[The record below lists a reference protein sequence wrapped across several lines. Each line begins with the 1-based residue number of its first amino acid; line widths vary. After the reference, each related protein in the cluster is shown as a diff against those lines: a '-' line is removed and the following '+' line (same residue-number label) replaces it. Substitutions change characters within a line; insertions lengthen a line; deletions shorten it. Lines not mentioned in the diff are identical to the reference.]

1 MLNPVFSAS
10 HMRNLTPVFYE
21 ITHKVR
27 PVGFPGSWCRRA
39 EQKILRQMKSTIA
52 YLLRDGPAE
61 LDILTWMSR
70 TALEL
75 VGQGGMGYSF
85 DSLKEAP
92 EKHGELMRDLVYVFF
107 ISRSCQS
114 DAPFAI

>member
-27 PVGFPGSWCRRA
+27 PAGFSGSWCLRA
-39 EQKILRQMKSTIA
+39 ERNILRQMKNTIA
-52 YLLRDGPAE
+52 YLLRNGPAE

-75 VGQGGMGYSF
+75 VGQGGMGHSF
-85 DSLKEAP
+85 DSLNEAP

>member
-1 MLNPVFSAS
+1 
-10 HMRNLTPVFYE
+10 
-21 ITHKVR
+21 
-27 PVGFPGSWCRRA
+27 
-39 EQKILRQMKSTIA
+39 MKSTIA

-61 LDILTWMSR
+61 LDILTCMSR

-92 EKHGELMRDLVYVFF
+92 EKNGELMRDLVYVFF
-107 ISRSCQS
+107 ISRS
-114 DAPFAI
+114 